1 MKTKVRRKFK
11 PKDLS
16 QDDLM
21 LLGRAS
27 ALTGKEFL
35 TFGPAY
41 NKLRQLDL
49 ITDEMQLSW
58 YGKKLLEF
66 LIN

>member
-1 MKTKVRRKFK
+1 MKTKVRKRFK

-16 QDDLM
+16 QDDLQ

-27 ALTGKEFL
+27 ALNGKEFL
-35 TFGPAY
+35 TFGKSY
-41 NKLRQLDL
+41 NKLRELDL
-49 ITDEMQLSW
+49 ITDEMKLSW